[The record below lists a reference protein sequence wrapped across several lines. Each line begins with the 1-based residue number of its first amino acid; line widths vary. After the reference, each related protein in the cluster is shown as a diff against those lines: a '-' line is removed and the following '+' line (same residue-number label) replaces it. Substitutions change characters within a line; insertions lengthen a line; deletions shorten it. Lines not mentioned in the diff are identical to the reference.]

1 MRRKRFISILLLT
14 VYLLAVGGTAWAS
27 LSCDCV
33 TMHARTIHT
42 HACCHHCH
50 HHVQHAHDLPD
61 VDTSLSAPC
70 CEDRHSTEIE
80 LYTAS
85 TDDEHT
91 CKCVVIALP
100 HCLAAAQTARLAA
113 PKFRKQALAPPVV
126 RVAADPLIR
135 TAGLRAPPVS
145 A

>member
-1 MRRKRFISILLLT
+1 MQRKRFISLLLLT
-14 VYLLAVGGTAWAS
+14 VYLLAAGGTAWTS

-33 TMHARTIHT
+33 AMHARTAHT

-50 HHVQHAHDLPD
+50 HHVQHTHLLPD
-61 VDTSLSAPC
+61 AGTSLSAPC
-70 CEDRHSTEIE
+70 CDNRHSTEIE

-85 TDDEHT
+85 SDSDPV
-91 CKCVVIALP
+91 CKCTVIALP
-100 HCLAAAQTARLAA
+100 HCLAAAQAARLAA
-113 PKFRKQALAPPVV
+113 PKFRKQPLPPPFRIVP
-126 RVAADPLIR
+126 DPLIR